1 MIKGAKL
8 KKNKSN
14 NILSHSIVVSLIF
27 VIQDNFCLGKL
38 FYLKNIYSRSLK
50 KSDFFKSV
58 KYRKTPH
65 IVPRTDQ
72 TFLFF
77 SGRYARDTMC
87 NSVFFF
93 QLFRVHFHTN

>member
-8 KKNKSN
+8 KKSKSN
-14 NILSHSIVVSLIF
+14 NILAHSIMVSLIF

-72 TFLFF
+72 TFYFF
-77 SGRYARDTMC
+77 LGVTPGILCATV
-87 NSVFFF
+87 NFFF
-93 QLFRVHFHTN
+93 NYFG